1 MQEKLLKKQDASY
14 DIITLGEVL
23 IDQITNEH
31 NETQNYVG
39 GSPSNIA
46 INMKQLGA
54 NALFVGAVGKD
65 IYGQLI
71 QDRFFKSHLKT
82 HLSMV
87 EAPTS
92 VVHLNQSQ
100 ETPIPAFL
108 RGADY
113 LLYEDAFINEALTTT
128 KIFHFSY
135 WPLTR
140 KPALTTIM
148 KAVDTALSSGALIG
162 FDPNMHPALIHPETI
177 SNEAL
182 DALLKKVDFIKP
194 SLDDAKRMWGE
205 GLLISDYLDRFEAF
219 EIPVIIMSL
228 GKDGI
233 VLSHYKKRT
242 FIPSPTTKVVDT
254 TGAGDAF
261 YSGFYMSLINGH
273 DLLKACEDAQRVSEL
288 VLGVVGAIA
297 DLPHYHELHKGA

>member
-1 MQEKLLKKQDASY
+1 MREKLLKKTDTTY
-14 DIITLGEVL
+14 DIITFGEVL
-23 IDQITNEH
+23 IDQITH
-31 NETQNYVG
+31 HDQKTQNYVG

-54 NALFVGAVGKD
+54 HALFVGAVGND
-65 IYGQLI
+65 AHGQLI
-71 QDRFFKSHLKT
+71 QDRFLKSNLAT
-82 HLSMV
+82 HLAV
-87 EAPTS
+87 VDAPTS
-92 VVHLNQSQ
+92 IVHINQSL
-100 ETPIPAFL
+100 ETPVPAFL

-113 LLYEDAFINEALTTT
+113 VLKEDAVLTKALKST

-140 KPALTTIM
+140 KPAL
-148 KAVDTALSSGALIG
+148 DTLMNAIDMAFDAGALIG
-162 FDPNMHPALIHPETI
+162 FDPNLHPALTHPESI
-177 SNEAL
+177 GQEAL
-182 DALLKKVDFIKP
+182 HALLKRVDFIKP
-194 SLDDAKRMWGE
+194 SLDDAKRMWGD

-219 EIPVIIMSL
+219 DIPVIIMSL

-233 VLSHYKKRT
+233 VLSHHKKRT
-242 FIPSPTTKVVDT
+242 FIPSPTTEVVDT

-261 YSGFYMSLINGH
+261 YSGFYMSLLNGH
-273 DLLKACEDAQRVSEL
+273 DLLRACEDAQRVSEL

>member
-1 MQEKLLKKQDASY
+1 MQEKLHKKNDAAY

-23 IDQITNEH
+23 IDQITHEH
-31 NETQNYVG
+31 QDTHNYVG

-46 INMKQLGA
+46 INMQQLGA
-54 NALFVGAVGKD
+54 NALFVGAIGKD
-65 IYGQLI
+65 QHGQLI
-71 QDRFFKSHLKT
+71 QDRFLKSNVNT
-82 HLSMV
+82 HLAIV
-87 EAPTS
+87 DAPTS
-92 VVHLNQSQ
+92 VVHINQSKD
-100 ETPIPAFL
+100 TPIPEFL

-113 LLYEDAFINEALTTT
+113 CLSDDAFLNEALKTT

-140 KPALTTIM
+140 EPALTTLL
-148 KAVDTALSSGALIG
+148 KAVDTALAAGALIG
-162 FDPNMHPALIHPETI
+162 FDPNLHPALTHPETI
-177 SNEAL
+177 SNEGL
-182 DALLKKVDFIKP
+182 HALLKKVDFIKP
-194 SLDDAKRMWGE
+194 SLDDAKRMWGND
-205 GLLISDYLDRFEAF
+205 LLISDYLDRFEAF
-219 EIPVIIMSL
+219 DIPVIIMSL

-233 VLSHYKKRT
+233 VLSHRKKRT

-261 YSGFYMSLINGH
+261 YSGFYMSLLKGH